1 MPKPSQAFLHRHST
15 TLAFLFVFVIG
26 AVIYLHDAGTIP
38 AGSFIDE
45 SSVGYNAYLIAHS
58 GHDEIGVAWPLY
70 FRAFGEYKNPVYI
83 YLLAALYRF
92 TGPSISVARIFSATA
107 GLIAALLI
115 GILAFRITKQRS
127 VAIIVMVMTLLMPW
141 LFELSRVVVEVAL
154 YPLLLAL
161 FLWCVYRLVNKA
173 TWNWIDALILAATL
187 ALLTYTYSIGRL
199 LAPML
204 ALGLLFFRAPRRLP
218 SILRVWVLYAVS
230 IIPIVIFHFRHPGAL
245 RARFDVITYITPQTG
260 YLEIVWEFVK
270 HYAGNLNM
278 WRMIVHGDPD
288 YFQIAAIYGL
298 GQLLLATFALA
309 LASLFLFIKRRHVDP
324 WWRFVV
330 YGLAVSFVPSSFT
343 KDYLHTLR
351 LAAVPM
357 FLIILTLPAW
367 HWLFE
372 KKSRGRQAFA
382 VTAIVLILA
391 QGFYFQWVHRKTAET
406 TQRIYLFDADY
417 FSTIL
422 PLAVSASD
430 SRPVYIAHTSPIP
443 GYIQVLWYA
452 TLSHLP
458 ANKFVMLPPDVPAP
472 DGGVVIT
479 TESTCPRCQILL
491 RRDPY
496 TLYIAQGLP
505 RKLSPLPFEALR
517 AELRPIDY
525 PAQLHMRQPATVRAL
540 VRNIGNVT
548 WLARER
554 AGDQFQVNLGNH
566 WLDRNG
572 DAVAN
577 DDGRAPLMRDLKPGE
592 EAEFQ
597 LMVNAPKEPG
607 EYILE
612 IDMLQEGV
620 SWFGLRGSKTVRMP
634 VRVYK
639 RWFD

>member
-1 MPKPSQAFLHRHST
+1 MPKSSQAFFHRHST
-15 TLAFLFVFVIG
+15 TLAFLLVFVVG
-26 AVIYLHDAGTIP
+26 AIIYLHDAGRIP

-45 SSVGYNAYLIAHS
+45 SSVGFNAHLISQS
-58 GHDEIGVAWPLY
+58 GRDEIGVAWPLY

-83 YLLAALYRF
+83 YLLAALYRI
-92 TGPSISVARIFSATA
+92 TGPSISVARMFSASA

-115 GILAFRITKQRS
+115 GILAFRITKRRA
-127 VAIIVMVMTLLMPW
+127 VAIVVMIMALLMPW

-161 FLWCVYRLVNKA
+161 FLWCVYRLVSKA
-173 TWNWIDALILAATL
+173 SWSWIDALTLAVTL

-204 ALGLLFFRAPRRLP
+204 ALGLLFFRKPKRLP
-218 SILRVWVLYAVS
+218 SILRVWVLYAISV
-230 IIPIVIFHFRHPGAL
+230 IPILIFHFRHPGAL
-245 RARFDVITYITPQTG
+245 RARFDVITYITPQMS
-260 YLEIVWEFVK
+260 YIEIAWEFIK
-270 HYAGNLNM
+270 HYFGNLNM
-278 WRMIVHGDPD
+278 WGMIVRGDPD
-288 YFQIAAIYGL
+288 YFQIAAVYGV
-298 GQLLLATFALA
+298 GQLLLATFVLA
-309 LASLFLFIKRRHVDP
+309 VASLFVFIRQRRVDP

-330 YGLAVSFVPSSFT
+330 FGLAVSFVPSSFT

-351 LAAVPM
+351 LAAVPI
-357 FLIILTLPAW
+357 FLIVLTVPALS
-367 HWLFE
+367 WLCE
-372 KKSRGRQAFA
+372 RKTRARRALA

-391 QGFYFQWVHRKTAET
+391 QGIYFQWVHHKTAET
-406 TQRIYLFDADY
+406 AQRMFLFDADY

-422 PLAVSASD
+422 PLAVNTSG

-452 TLSHLP
+452 TLRHLP
-458 ANKFVMLPPDVPAP
+458 GDKFVMLPPDVPVP
-472 DGGVVIT
+472 DGGVAIT
-479 TESTCPRCQILL
+479 TESTCPRCQILW

-496 TLYIAQGLP
+496 TVYIAHGPP

-517 AELRPIDY
+517 AEIQTSDY
-525 PAQLHMRQPATVRAL
+525 PAQLHVTQQATLHVR
-540 VRNIGNVT
+540 VRNISNTT

-566 WLDRNG
+566 WLNQNG
-572 DAVAN
+572 EAVAN

-597 LMVNAPKEPG
+597 LTINAPKDPG
-607 EYILE
+607 DYILE

-620 SWFGLRGSKTVRMP
+620 SWFALRGSKTVRMP
-634 VRVYK
+634 VKVYK

>member
-1 MPKPSQAFLHRHST
+1 MPKPSQAFLQRHST
-15 TLAFLFVFVIG
+15 TLAFLLVFAVG
-26 AVIYLHDAGTIP
+26 AVVYLRDAGKIP

-45 SSVGYNAYLIAHS
+45 SSVGFNAYLIAQT
-58 GHDEIGVAWPLY
+58 GHDEIGAAWPLY

-83 YLLAALYRF
+83 YLLATLYRF
-92 TGPSISVARIFSATA
+92 TGPSISVARMLSAMA

-115 GILAFRITKQRS
+115 GILAFRITKRRA
-127 VAIIVMVMTLLMPW
+127 VAIIVMVTALLMPW
-141 LFELSRVVVEVAL
+141 LFELSRVIVEVAL

-161 FLWCVYRLVNKA
+161 FLLCVHRLVNKA
-173 TWNWIDALILAATL
+173 KWNWIDALTLALTL

-204 ALGLLFFRAPRRLP
+204 ALGLLFFRAPRRLG

-230 IIPIVIFHFRHPGAL
+230 VIPILIFHLRHPGAL
-245 RARFDVITYITPQTG
+245 RARFDVITYITPQMR
-260 YLEIVWEFVK
+260 YIEIAWEFVK
-270 HYAGNLNM
+270 HYVGNLNM
-278 WRMIVHGDPD
+278 WRMIAHGDPD
-288 YFQIAAIYGL
+288 YFQIAAIYGV

-309 LASLFLFIKRRHVDP
+309 LLSLFVFIKERRVDP
-324 WWRFVV
+324 WWRFVL

-351 LAAVPM
+351 LAAVPV
-357 FLIILTLPAW
+357 FLIVLTVPAW
-367 HWLFE
+367 QWLFE
-372 KKSRGRQAFA
+372 NKSRVRQALA

-391 QGFYFQWVHRKTAET
+391 QGIDFQWVHRERARTA
-406 TQRIYLFDADY
+406 QRIFLFDADY

-422 PLAVSASD
+422 PLAVNASD

-452 TLSHLP
+452 TLRHLP
-458 ANKFVMLPPDVPAP
+458 ADKFVMLPPDVPVP
-472 DGGVVIT
+472 DGGVAIT
-479 TESTCPRCQILL
+479 TESTCPRCQILW

-496 TLYIAQGLP
+496 TVYIAQGPP

-517 AELRPIDY
+517 AEIRPIEY
-525 PAQLHMRQPATVRAL
+525 PAQLHVRQQATLRVL
-540 VRNIGNVT
+540 VRNISNLT
-548 WLARER
+548 WLSRER

-566 WLDRNG
+566 WLNRNG
-572 DAVAN
+572 GVVAN
-577 DDGRAPLMRDLKPGE
+577 DDGRAPLMRDLQPGE

-597 LMVNAPKEPG
+597 LTINAPKEPSD
-607 EYILE
+607 YILE

-620 SWFGLRGSKTVRMP
+620 SWFGLRGSKTERLP
-634 VRVYK
+634 VKVYK